1 MCIRDRNMHMSDL
14 KILIFPDPK
23 LRKVAKK
30 IDKFDKSLEMLSKNM
45 LKTMYEAE
53 GIGLAATQVD
63 IHIRL
68 VVMDLSEERNE
79 PRVFVNPEY
88 TILDKSPF
96 TYEEGCLSIPGF
108 NEEISRPSK
117 ILLKWQDLQGNFH
130 EEKPDGIFTVC
141 AQHEIDHLD
150 GKLFVDY
157 LSPIKRDRIRKKLE
171 NRRN

>member
-1 MCIRDRNMHMSDL
+1 MSDL

-45 LKTMYEAE
+45 LNTMYEAE
-53 GIGLAATQVD
+53 GIGLAATQID

-130 EEKPDGIFTVC
+130 EEEPDGIFTVC

>member
-1 MCIRDRNMHMSDL
+1 MHMSDL
-14 KILIFPDPK
+14 KILIFPAPK

-30 IDKFDKSLEMLSKNM
+30 IQKFDKSLEMLAQKM
-45 LKTMYEAE
+45 LQTMYEAE

-63 IHIRL
+63 VHIRL
-68 VVMDLSEERNE
+68 VVMDLSEERDE

-130 EEKPDGIFTVC
+130 EDQPDGIFTVC

>member
-1 MCIRDRNMHMSDL
+1 MHMSDL

-30 IDKFDKSLEMLSKNM
+30 IDKFDKSLEMLSQNM
-45 LKTMYEAE
+45 LTKMYEAE

-130 EEKPDGIFTVC
+130 EDKPDGIFTVC

>member
-1 MCIRDRNMHMSDL
+1 MHMSDL

-30 IDKFDKSLEMLSKNM
+30 IDKFDKSLEILSQDM

>member
-1 MCIRDRNMHMSDL
+1 MHMSDL

-30 IDKFDKSLEMLSKNM
+30 IDKFDKSLEILAQDMLQ
-45 LKTMYEAE
+45 TMYEAK
-53 GIGLAATQVD
+53 GIGLAATQIDV
-63 IHIRL
+63 HIRL
-68 VVMDLSEERNE
+68 VVMDLSEERND

-88 TILDKSPF
+88 TILDKSLF

-130 EEKPDGIFTVC
+130 EDQPDGIFTVC

-157 LSPIKRDRIRKKLE
+157 LSPIKRDRIRKKLK
-171 NRRN
+171 NKRN

>member
-1 MCIRDRNMHMSDL
+1 MHMSDL

-30 IDKFDKSLEMLSKNM
+30 IEKFDKSLEILSQDM

-79 PRVFVNPEY
+79 PQVFVNPEY

-117 ILLKWQDLQGNFH
+117 ILLKWQDLQGSFH
-130 EEKPDGIFTVC
+130 EDEPDGIFTVC

-150 GKLFVDY
+150 GKIFVDY

-171 NRRN
+171 NRRT

>member
-1 MCIRDRNMHMSDL
+1 MHMSDL

-30 IDKFDKSLEMLSKNM
+30 IEKFDKSLEMLSQSM
-45 LKTMYEAE
+45 LNTMYKAE

-88 TILDKSPF
+88 KILDKSPY

>member
-1 MCIRDRNMHMSDL
+1 MHMSDL

-30 IDKFDKSLEMLSKNM
+30 IDKFDKTLEMLSKNM

-157 LSPIKRDRIRKKLE
+157 ISPIKRDRIRKKLE
-171 NRRN
+171 NKRN

>member
-1 MCIRDRNMHMSDL
+1 MHMSDL

-30 IDKFDKSLEMLSKNM
+30 IDKFDKSLEMLSNNM

-96 TYEEGCLSIPGF
+96 IYEEGCLSIPGF

-117 ILLKWQDLQGNFH
+117 ILLKWQDLQGNLH

>member
-1 MCIRDRNMHMSDL
+1 MSDL

-30 IDKFDKSLEMLSKNM
+30 IDKFDKSLEILSKNM

-157 LSPIKRDRIRKKLE
+157 LSPIKRDRIRTVSYTHLRAHE
-171 NRRN
+171 T

>member
-1 MCIRDRNMHMSDL
+1 MYMSDL
-14 KILIFPDPK
+14 KILIFPNPK

-30 IDKFDKSLEMLSKNM
+30 IDKFDKSLEILAQNM
-45 LKTMYEAE
+45 LQTMYEAE
-53 GIGLAATQVD
+53 GIGLAATQID

>member
-1 MCIRDRNMHMSDL
+1 MHMSDL

-63 IHIRL
+63 IHISL

>member
-1 MCIRDRNMHMSDL
+1 MHMSDL

-157 LSPIKRDRIRKKLE
+157 LSPIKRDRIRKKLK

>member
-1 MCIRDRNMHMSDL
+1 MSDL

-157 LSPIKRDRIRKKLE
+157 LSPIKRDRIKKKLE
-171 NRRN
+171 NKRN

>member
-1 MCIRDRNMHMSDL
+1 MHMSDL

-30 IDKFDKSLEMLSKNM
+30 IDKFDKSLENLSKNM

>member
-1 MCIRDRNMHMSDL
+1 MSMSDL

-30 IDKFDKSLEMLSKNM
+30 INRFDKSLEMLSKNM
-45 LKTMYEAE
+45 LETMYKAE

>member
-1 MCIRDRNMHMSDL
+1 MYMSDL

-23 LRKVAKK
+23 LRKVAKR
-30 IDKFDKSLEMLSKNM
+30 IEKFDKGLEMLAQNM
-45 LKTMYEAE
+45 IQTMYVAE

-63 IHIRL
+63 VHVRL
-68 VVMDLSEERNE
+68 VVMDLSEERNM

-108 NEEISRPSK
+108 NEEISRASK
-117 ILLKWQDLQGNFH
+117 ILLKWQDLQGNYH
-130 EEKPDGIFTVC
+130 QEEPEGIFTVC

-171 NRRN
+171 NNRN

>member
-1 MCIRDRNMHMSDL
+1 MHMSDF

-30 IDKFDKSLEMLSKNM
+30 IDKFDKSLEILAQNM
-45 LKTMYEAE
+45 LATMYEAE
-53 GIGLAATQVD
+53 GIGLAATQIDV
-63 IHIRL
+63 HIRL

-117 ILLKWQDLQGNFH
+117 ITLKWQDLQGNFH
-130 EEKPDGIFTVC
+130 EDQPDGIFTVC

>member
-1 MCIRDRNMHMSDL
+1 MQMSDL

-30 IDKFDKSLEMLSKNM
+30 IDKFDKSLEILSKNM

>member
-1 MCIRDRNMHMSDL
+1 MARL
-14 KILIFPDPK
+14 KILTFPDPR
-23 LRKVAKK
+23 LRKVASAVKE
-30 IDKFDKSLEMLSKNM
+30 FDKSLIKITENM
-45 LKTMYEAE
+45 LETMYEE
-53 GIGLAATQVD
+53 NGIGLAATQVD

-88 TILDKSPF
+88 TILDKSLF

-117 ILLKWQDLQGNFH
+117 ILLKWQDLQGSFH
-130 EEKPDGIFTVC
+130 EDKPDGIFTVC

>member
-1 MCIRDRNMHMSDL
+1 MHMSDL

-45 LKTMYEAE
+45 LNTMYEAE

-88 TILDKSPF
+88 TILDKSLF

-130 EEKPDGIFTVC
+130 EETPDGIFTVC

>member
-1 MCIRDRNMHMSDL
+1 MHMSDL

-30 IDKFDKSLEMLSKNM
+30 IDKFDKSLEMLSNNM

-130 EEKPDGIFTVC
+130 EDKPDGIFTVC

>member
-1 MCIRDRNMHMSDL
+1 MHMSDL

-150 GKLFVDY
+150 GKLFLDY

>member
-1 MCIRDRNMHMSDL
+1 MHMSDL

-30 IDKFDKSLEMLSKNM
+30 IDKFDKSLEILAQNM
-45 LKTMYEAE
+45 LQTMYEAQ
-53 GIGLAATQVD
+53 GIGLAATQIDV
-63 IHIRL
+63 HVRL
-68 VVMDLSEERNE
+68 VVMDLSEERND

-88 TILDKSPF
+88 TILDKSLF

-130 EEKPDGIFTVC
+130 EDKPDGIFTVC

-171 NRRN
+171 NKRK

>member
-1 MCIRDRNMHMSDL
+1 MAEKLNIL
-14 KILIFPDPK
+14 KFPDPR
-23 LRKVAKK
+23 LRTVAKK
-30 IDKFDKSLEMLSKNM
+30 VEKFDKSLEMLAKDM
-45 LKTMYEAE
+45 LHTMYEDN
-53 GIGLAATQVD
+53 GIGLAATQVNR
-63 IHIRL
+63 HICL
-68 VVMDLSEERNE
+68 IVMDLSEERNE

-130 EEKPDGIFTVC
+130 EDRPDGIFTVC

>member
-1 MCIRDRNMHMSDL
+1 MHMSDL

-130 EEKPDGIFTVC
+130 EEKPDGIFTGC

>member
-1 MCIRDRNMHMSDL
+1 MHMSNL

-30 IDKFDKSLEMLSKNM
+30 IDKFDKSLEILAQNM
-45 LKTMYEAE
+45 LQTMYEAQ
-53 GIGLAATQVD
+53 GIGLAATQIDV
-63 IHIRL
+63 HVRL
-68 VVMDLSEERNE
+68 VVMDLSEERND

-88 TILDKSPF
+88 TILDKSLF

-130 EEKPDGIFTVC
+130 EDKPDGIFTVC

-171 NRRN
+171 NKRN

>member
-1 MCIRDRNMHMSDL
+1 MHMSDL
-14 KILIFPDPK
+14 KILIFPNSK

-30 IDKFDKSLEMLSKNM
+30 IDKFDKSLEILAQNM
-45 LKTMYEAE
+45 LKTMYEAN

-63 IHIRL
+63 VHIRL
-68 VVMDLSEERNE
+68 VVMDLSEERND

-96 TYEEGCLSIPGF
+96 SYEEGCLSIPGF

-117 ILLKWQDLQGNFH
+117 ILLKWQDIHGNFH
-130 EEKPDGIFTVC
+130 EDEPDGLFTVC

-157 LSPIKRDRIRKKLE
+157 LSSIKRERIRKKLE

>member
-1 MCIRDRNMHMSDL
+1 MYMSDL

-30 IDKFDKSLEMLSKNM
+30 IDKFDKSLEKLAQNM
-45 LKTMYEAE
+45 LQTMYEAE
-53 GIGLAATQVD
+53 GIGLAATQIDV
-63 IHIRL
+63 HVRL
-68 VVMDLSEERNE
+68 VVMDLSEQRNE

-96 TYEEGCLSIPGF
+96 TYGEGCLSIPGF
-108 NEEISRPSK
+108 KEEISRPSK

-130 EEKPDGIFTVC
+130 EDQPDGIFTVC

-171 NRRN
+171 NKRN

>member
-1 MCIRDRNMHMSDL
+1 MHMSDF

-23 LRKVAKK
+23 LRKIAKK
-30 IDKFDKSLEMLSKNM
+30 VDKFDKSLEMLAQNM
-45 LKTMYEAE
+45 LMTMYEAE
-53 GIGLAATQVD
+53 GIGLAATQIDV
-63 IHIRL
+63 HIRL
-68 VVMDLSEERNE
+68 VVMDLSEEKNE

-96 TYEEGCLSIPGF
+96 SYEEGCLSIPGF
-108 NEEISRPSK
+108 IEEISRPSK

-130 EEKPDGIFTVC
+130 EDQPDGIFTVC

-157 LSPIKRDRIRKKLE
+157 LSPIKRERIRKKLE
-171 NRRN
+171 NKRN

>member
-1 MCIRDRNMHMSDL
+1 MSDL

-45 LKTMYEAE
+45 LKAMYEAE

-130 EEKPDGIFTVC
+130 EEEPDGIFTVC

>member
-1 MCIRDRNMHMSDL
+1 MQMSDI
-14 KILIFPDPK
+14 KIHIFPDPK

-30 IDKFDKSLEMLSKNM
+30 IEKFDNSLEILSKNM
-45 LKTMYEAE
+45 LKTMYEAD

-68 VVMDLSEERNE
+68 VVMDLSEERNQ

-96 TYEEGCLSIPGF
+96 TYGEGCLSIPGF

-130 EEKPDGIFTVC
+130 EEQPDGIFTVC

-157 LSPIKRDRIRKKLE
+157 ISPIKRERIRKKLE
-171 NRRN
+171 NRRK

>member
-1 MCIRDRNMHMSDL
+1 MAKKL
-14 KILIFPDPK
+14 KILIFPDPR

-30 IDKFDKSLEMLSKNM
+30 VIKFDKSLEMLSKNM